1 MPATDLP
8 LPELRAYRGSSPLP
22 ADLTAFWDATIAEA
36 QEHPLDARF
45 ERVETHLPL
54 IETYDV
60 TFAGYGGDPI
70 KAWLH
75 LPARRDE
82 AALAGEER
90 GSLPAVVHFL
100 GYSGGRGLAH
110 QNTLWA
116 QAGYAMLIM
125 DSRGQ
130 GYGGQLGETP
140 DPHPSAG
147 GVNYPGLMTR
157 GILSRETYYYRRIF
171 TDAVRAIEA
180 VQAHPAVDP
189 TRVAVHGVSQG
200 GGLAVAAAGLAAG
213 RVDGVIACLPDVN
226 FLADYPRALDV
237 ATTGPYPELERYL
250 VRHRDHVEA
259 AFATLPY
266 FDVVNLGRAA
276 RVPAYFSV
284 ALRDTTCPPST
295 VYATYNQFGADAPAP
310 VEKSIEE
317 YAFNNHEG
325 GGEHHV
331 ARQLAW
337 LRKLLS

>member
-1 MPATDLP
+1 MPAIDLP
-8 LPELRAYRGSSPLP
+8 LTELRSYRGSSPLP
-22 ADLTAFWDATIAEA
+22 DDLDAFWDATIAQA
-36 QEHPLDARF
+36 REHPLAVRF
-45 ERVETHLPL
+45 ERVETYLPL
-54 IETYDV
+54 VETFDV

-75 LPARRDE
+75 LPALQPGQQRE
-82 AALAGEER
+82 P
-90 GSLPAVVHFL
+90 LPAVVHYL

-130 GYGGQLGETP
+130 GYGGLVGETP

-147 GVNYPGLMTR
+147 ETTYPGLMTR
-157 GILSRETYYYRRIF
+157 GILDPHTYYFRRLF
-171 TDAVRAIEA
+171 TDAIRAIEA
-180 VQAHPAVDP
+180 VQAHPDVDP
-189 TRVAVHGVSQG
+189 SRVAVQGVSQG

-213 RVDGVIACLPDVN
+213 RIDGVVACLPDVN
-226 FLADYPRALDV
+226 FLADYPRALDI
-237 ATTGPYPELERYL
+237 ATTGPYPELENYL
-250 VRHRDHVEA
+250 KRHRDHVDA

-266 FDVVNLGRAA
+266 FDVVNLGRFA

-295 VYATYNQFGADAPAP
+295 VYATYNRYGEAADGGP

-331 ARQLAW
+331 VRQLAW
-337 LRKLLS
+337 LRKLFG

>member
-1 MPATDLP
+1 
-8 LPELRAYRGSSPLP
+8 
-22 ADLTAFWDATIAEA
+22 
-36 QEHPLDARF
+36 
-45 ERVETHLPL
+45 
-54 IETYDV
+54 
-60 TFAGYGGDPI
+60 
-70 KAWLH
+70 
-75 LPARRDE
+75 
-82 AALAGEER
+82 
-90 GSLPAVVHFL
+90 
-100 GYSGGRGLAH
+100 
-110 QNTLWA
+110 
-116 QAGYAMLIM
+116 
-125 DSRGQ
+125 
-130 GYGGQLGETP
+130 
-140 DPHPSAG
+140 
-147 GVNYPGLMTR
+147 
-157 GILSRETYYYRRIF
+157 
-171 TDAVRAIEA
+171 
-180 VQAHPAVDP
+180 
-189 TRVAVHGVSQG
+189 
-200 GGLAVAAAGLAAG
+200 
-213 RVDGVIACLPDVN
+213 N

-250 VRHRDHVEA
+250 VRHRDHVDA